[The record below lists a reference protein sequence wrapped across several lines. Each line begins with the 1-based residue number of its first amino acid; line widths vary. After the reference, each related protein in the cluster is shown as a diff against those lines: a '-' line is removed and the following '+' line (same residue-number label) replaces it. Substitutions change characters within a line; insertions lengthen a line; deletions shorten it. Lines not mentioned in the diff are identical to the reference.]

1 MARVVET
8 ATGGLNVGL
17 PSLGVGS
24 VMVDDG
30 VQAGKAGTGGEE
42 NRQQE
47 ERLGLDQSRGHEKSI
62 ANLSS

>member
-1 MARVVET
+1 VVET
-8 ATGGLNVGL
+8 ATGGLDVGL

-24 VMVDDG
+24 VMVDDS

-47 ERLGLDQSRGHEKSI
+47 
-62 ANLSS
+62 